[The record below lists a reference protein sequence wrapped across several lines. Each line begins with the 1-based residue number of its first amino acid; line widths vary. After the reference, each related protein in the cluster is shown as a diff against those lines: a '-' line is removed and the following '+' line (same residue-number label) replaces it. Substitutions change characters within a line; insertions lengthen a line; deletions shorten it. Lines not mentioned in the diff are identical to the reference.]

1 MTGAPDDLGGEVTVF
16 DIDGVLADVSHRL
29 HHVARRPKDWDA
41 FFAAADA
48 DPPLADGVELARQA
62 ATESAVAY
70 LTGRPEWLRA
80 VTADWLARHG
90 LPDGELHMRPRGD
103 LRPARVAKLDLLRAV
118 HRRQPVRA
126 LIDDDPDVVA
136 AVREAGFA
144 VLHATW
150 APTVVS
156 RRGAQQAALW
166 EAQEA
171 DGRT

>member
-1 MTGAPDDLGGEVTVF
+1 VTGAADDLGGEVTVF

-41 FFAAADA
+41 FFGAADA

-62 ATESAVAY
+62 ATESVVAY

-90 LPDGELHMRPRGD
+90 LPDGELYMRRRGD
-103 LRPARVAKLDLLRAV
+103 FRPARIAKLELLRML

-126 LIDDDPDVVA
+126 LVDDDPDVVA
-136 AVREAGFA
+136 AVQAAGFG

-150 APTVVS
+150 APTAS

-171 DGRT
+171 DGQS

>member
-48 DPPLADGVELARQA
+48 DPPLAEGVELARQA

-90 LPDGELHMRPRGD
+90 LPAGELHMRRRGD
-103 LRPARVAKLDLLRAV
+103 FRPARIAKLDLLRAL

-126 LIDDDPDVVA
+126 LVDDDPDVVA
-136 AVREAGFA
+136 AVRAAGFA

-150 APTVVS
+150 APTVS

-171 DGRT
+171 DGRS